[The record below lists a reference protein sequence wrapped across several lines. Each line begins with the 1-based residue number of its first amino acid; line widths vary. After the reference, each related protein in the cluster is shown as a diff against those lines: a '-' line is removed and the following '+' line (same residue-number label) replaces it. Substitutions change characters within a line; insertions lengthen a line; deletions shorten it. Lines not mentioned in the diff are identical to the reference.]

1 MAVTEKYD
9 DFQAATEAEESAPKH
24 QVGSKEGSQRSDVET
39 LSTSSSSGGLIEGY
53 ISYLPI
59 IQFGFALL
67 ATWECIGITLQQ
79 NLLNGGTAALVYGT
93 FFSGVGWCFVALSI
107 AEMASMDPVVG
118 AQYRW
123 SARFAPG
130 GATSQRFWGL
140 FQGWVTVFGWMTGA
154 AANLV
159 YLAQGVLAIVV
170 MWNPEFEPTAWQT
183 ALVMCAFVVPPVI
196 GNLWFRRLVAPME
209 HFGGI
214 CHAVFWLASLA
225 VLGALGTRG
234 SHASVWATP
243 PGSKAG
249 WAGRPGVAFG
259 VGTMPL
265 AFPGTG
271 FDGVIHLS
279 KETRDAPRTIPG
291 AIVAAVVLNSLMAFV
306 WAVVVAYYLG
316 DDVDA
321 LLAESP
327 LDLAILGLYLRAT
340 GSKAAATVL
349 LLFHELILY
358 ISLYNIYASVARLA
372 WAFSENG
379 GLPFS
384 GYFVHVSRRFHQPLR
399 TLGLLIVV
407 DVALCMISIGS
418 TTAFNAMISLPL
430 IAISLSYCMPIAFL
444 LLRRLRG
451 QPIGK
456 LGPFRLPARGGIAIA
471 VNALAVAFI
480 LYVLSFAGLPTVM
493 PVTKDNM
500 NYAGP
505 MMLGLVALALG
516 DWCVSGRKRF
526 RLPEVHFDS

>member
-1 MAVTEKYD
+1 MAVPEKHD
-9 DFQAATEAEESAPKH
+9 DVQVATEAEDKPQIH
-24 QVGSKEGSQRSDVET
+24 NVGSKEDSQRSDVET
-39 LSTSSSSGGLIEGY
+39 ASTASSGGLIEGY

-59 IQFGFALL
+59 VQFGFALL

-79 NLLNGGTAALVYGT
+79 TLLNGGTAALVYGT
-93 FFSGVGWCFVALSI
+93 LFSGVGWCVVALSI
-107 AEMASMDPVVG
+107 AEMATAGPPASL
-118 AQYRW
+118 R
-123 SARFAPG
+123 G
-130 GATSQRFWGL
+130 GPTAQRFWGL

-159 YLAQGVLAIVV
+159 YLAQGVLAIAV
-170 MWNPEFEPTAWQT
+170 MWNPTFEPTAWQT
-183 ALVMCAFVVPPVI
+183 ALVMCAFVVPPVV

-209 HFGGI
+209 HFGGV

-279 KETRDAPRTIPG
+279 KETRDASRTIPG
-291 AIVAAVVLNSLMAFV
+291 AIVAAVVLNALMAFV

-316 DDVDA
+316 DADA

-327 LDLAILGLYLRAT
+327 LDLALLGLYLRAT
-340 GSKAAATVL
+340 GSKAAATALV
-349 LLFHELILY
+349 LFHELILY
-358 ISLYNIYASVARLA
+358 VSLYNIYASVARLA

-379 GLPFS
+379 GLPCS

-399 TLGLLIVV
+399 TLGLLVVV
-407 DVALCMISIGS
+407 DVALCMVSIGS

-430 IAISLSYCMPIAFL
+430 LAISLSYGMPIAFL

-451 QPIGK
+451 QPVGK
-456 LGPFRLPARGGIAIA
+456 LGPFRLPARGGLVVV

-505 MMLGLVALALG
+505 MMLGLMLLAVG
-516 DWCVSGRKRF
+516 DWCVSGRRRF
-526 RLPEVHFDS
+526 WVPEVHFDS